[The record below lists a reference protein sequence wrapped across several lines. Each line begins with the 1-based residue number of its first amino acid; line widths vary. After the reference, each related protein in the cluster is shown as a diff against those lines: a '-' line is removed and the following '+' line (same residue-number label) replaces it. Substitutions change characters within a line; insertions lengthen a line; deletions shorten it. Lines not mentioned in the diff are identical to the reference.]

1 MGRIAAF
8 IDYAYKENESGKI
21 GWFGLFES
29 EEDIDTARLLIDS
42 AIEYLKL
49 NGCRKIIG
57 PAKFNAGGEIGLLV
71 DGFENEPY
79 FMEPYNAPYY
89 QDFFKEYGFR
99 KENDWYSVNIDKI
112 ISKDYMEKVDRI
124 LERIINH
131 RKGKAFSDYKIR
143 NVDFSNL
150 RSEIETIRELYNPI
164 WNEGNH
170 PQQVK
175 MTDAEFDMLALGLK
189 EISLEELIFIVE
201 KDGKPVGISVNI
213 PDINEVIAEMDGH
226 ATYMPSTRFYSPRDI
241 IRDLKIF
248 INIKKR
254 LKQKKFSRMRFFIL
268 GVVEK
273 HRKNGIDSKLYWS
286 IKEKALEL
294 GITRGSA
301 SQLADINMD
310 IINPIFRLGKTAMT
324 WRVYGL
330 DI

>member
-1 MGRIAAF
+1 
-8 IDYAYKENESGKI
+8 
-21 GWFGLFES
+21 
-29 EEDIDTARLLIDS
+29 
-42 AIEYLKL
+42 
-49 NGCRKIIG
+49 
-57 PAKFNAGGEIGLLV
+57 V
-71 DGFENEPY
+71 
-79 FMEPYNAPYY
+79 
-89 QDFFKEYGFR
+89 
-99 KENDWYSVNIDKI
+99 
-112 ISKDYMEKVDRI
+112 
-124 LERIINH
+124 
-131 RKGKAFSDYKIR
+131 
-143 NVDFSNL
+143 
-150 RSEIETIRELYNPI
+150 
-164 WNEGNH
+164 
-170 PQQVK
+170 
-175 MTDAEFDMLALGLK
+175 LALGLK
-189 EISLEELIFIVE
+189 DISLEELIFIVE

-226 ATYMPSTRFYSPRDI
+226 VTYMPSTRFYSPRDI

-268 GVVEK
+268 GVVEN
-273 HRKNGIDSKLYWS
+273 HRKTGIDSKLYWS